1 MKEKNN
7 KVTKIYDTI
16 HEIESSYNNISCVL
30 SSYNIKQVIRP
41 YLLSEDITDEDI
53 DRKLDSFLSNIWQSN
68 IALNDEIESIVTDYY
83 NNYLGFE
90 DFIIEDFINFTIRKD
105 INRLVE
111 LRYIGT
117 NKGRKEVPLSN
128 SYSNKNLV
136 CTFNGKELFK
146 LQKEQGREHT
156 PDDILE
162 YYCTFFLLTMLVI
175 LYNIV
180 SSGSFVT
187 QQFAGLIEYFID
199 EEDNLKS
206 VTQDIDIEEFYELF
220 HNFISLNITT
230 GVEMYAEF
238 QLDCNAGELIEEIKQ
253 LSPLNKM
260 ELDIGVNDEKEA
272 ITIRVKNSFLLNDG
286 FIKDGYFKTSKE
298 YDKVL
303 DSKSQ
308 SSFRITRGFNPY
320 SILFTAKITGMRTIS
335 RLLSTNA
342 DPTKKIY
349 IWTMFSS
356 GAIGVAHILSFFF
369 RSVVNHCEST
379 ERINKSYYAA
389 FDKFIQNYTSEQRSV
404 PLKTA
409 LLFLLARKSSE
420 ERKVIIDKYLDEKKC
435 SKQRTELRK
444 GLNAFDKLLQED
456 IKNGKIIDRFIKTL
470 EKYYAW

>member
-1 MKEKNN
+1 MVNN
-7 KVTKIYDTI
+7 NISQVLPTI
-16 HEIESSYNNISCVL
+16 HEVESSYNNISCVL
-30 SSYNIKQVIRP
+30 SSFNIKQVIRP
-41 YLLSEDITDEDI
+41 YLLSENILDEDI
-53 DRKLDSFLSNIWQSN
+53 NNRLDSFLSNIWQNN
-68 IALNDEIESIVTDYY
+68 ITLNNKTVSIVTDYY

-90 DFIIEDFINFTIRKD
+90 DFILEDFISFTVSND
-105 INRLVE
+105 INKLVE

-117 NKGRKEVPLSN
+117 NKGRKDVPLSN

-136 CTFNGKELFK
+136 CNFKGKELFK
-146 LQKEQGREHT
+146 LQKEQGREHA

-187 QQFAGLIEYFID
+187 EQFAILEEYSID
-199 EEDNLKS
+199 EEGNLTEI
-206 VTQDIDIEEFYELF
+206 TQDIDIEEFYELF
-220 HNFISLNITT
+220 HRFISLNITT
-230 GVEMYAEF
+230 GLEMYAEF
-238 QLDCNAGELIEEIKQ
+238 QLDCNAGELIEEVKQ
-253 LSPLNKM
+253 LTPTNKI

-286 FIKDGYFKTSKE
+286 FIKEGYFKTSKE

-308 SSFRITRGFNPY
+308 STFRITRGYNPC

-342 DPTKKIY
+342 DPSKKIY

-369 RSVVNHCEST
+369 RSIVNHCENI
-379 ERINKSYYAA
+379 ELINKSYYTA
-389 FDKFIQNYTSEQRSV
+389 FDKFIQSYTPEQRSV

-409 LLFLLARKSSE
+409 LVFLLARKSSE
-420 ERKVIIDKYLDEKKC
+420 ERKVIINKYLDEKKC

-444 GLNAFDKLLQED
+444 CLKVFDNLVQED
-456 IKNGKIIDRFIKTL
+456 IKYGKIIDRFIQTL

>member
-1 MKEKNN
+1 MVNN
-7 KVTKIYDTI
+7 NIPQVLQGI

-41 YLLSEDITDEDI
+41 YLLSGKITDEDI
-53 DRKLDSFLSNIWQSN
+53 NNRLDNFLTNIWQSN
-68 IALNDEIESIVTDYY
+68 IALNDEIVSIVTDYY
-83 NNYLGFE
+83 NDYLGFG
-90 DFIIEDFINFTIRKD
+90 DFILEDFINFTVRED

-111 LRYIGT
+111 LRYIGS

-128 SYSNKNLV
+128 SYSYKNLV
-136 CTFNGKELFK
+136 CNFNGRELFNW
-146 LQKEQGREHT
+146 QKEQNRKHT

-162 YYCTFFLLTMLVI
+162 YYCTFYQLTMLVI

-187 QQFAGLIEYFID
+187 AEFAVLEEYSID
-199 EEDNLKS
+199 EEGNLTEI
-206 VTQDIDIEEFYELF
+206 TQDIDIEEFYALF
-220 HNFISLNITT
+220 HRFISLNITT

-238 QLDCNAGELIEEIKQ
+238 QLDCNAGELIEEVKQ
-253 LSPLNKM
+253 LTPVNKM
-260 ELDIGVNDEKEA
+260 ELVIGVNDEQEA

-286 FIKDGYFKTSKE
+286 FIKEGYLKTSKE

-308 SSFRITRGFNPY
+308 STFRITRGSNSC

-342 DPTKKIY
+342 APSKKIY
-349 IWTMFSS
+349 IWTMFNS
-356 GAIGVAHILSFFF
+356 GAIGVGHILSFFF
-369 RSVVNHCEST
+369 RSIVNHCKNT
-379 ERINKSYYAA
+379 ELINKSYYTV
-389 FDKFIQNYTSEQRSV
+389 FDKFIQSYTPEQRSV

-409 LLFLLARKSSE
+409 LVFLLSKQTPE
-420 ERKVIIDKYLDEKKC
+420 NRKVIINKYLDEKKC

-444 GLNAFDKLLQED
+444 MLKAFDSLVQED
-456 IKNGKIIDRFIKTL
+456 IKYGKIIDRFIKTL

>member
-1 MKEKNN
+1 MVNN
-7 KVTKIYDTI
+7 NIPQVLQGI

-30 SSYNIKQVIRP
+30 SSFNIKQVIRP
-41 YLLSEDITDEDI
+41 YLLSEEITDEDI
-53 DRKLDSFLSNIWQSN
+53 NNRLDNFLTNIWQSN
-68 IALNDEIESIVTDYY
+68 IALNDEIISIITDYY
-83 NNYLGFE
+83 NDYLGFG
-90 DFIIEDFINFTIRKD
+90 DFILEDFINFTVRED
-105 INRLVE
+105 INKLVE

-136 CTFNGKELFK
+136 CNFNGKELFK

-162 YYCTFFLLTMLVI
+162 YHCTFFLLTLLVI

-180 SSGSFVT
+180 SSGSFIT
-187 QQFAGLIEYFID
+187 EQFAVLEEYSID
-199 EEDNLKS
+199 EEDNLKK
-206 VTQDIDIEEFYELF
+206 VTQDIDIEVFYELF
-220 HNFISLNITT
+220 HRFISLNITT

-238 QLDCNAGELIEEIKQ
+238 QLDCNAGELIEEVKQ
-253 LSPLNKM
+253 LTPVNKM

-286 FIKDGYFKTSKE
+286 FIKEGYLKTSQE
-298 YDKVL
+298 YDKAL
-303 DSKSQ
+303 DNKSQ
-308 SSFRITRGFNPY
+308 STFRITRGYNPC

-342 DPTKKIY
+342 APSKKIY
-349 IWTMFSS
+349 IWTMFNS

-369 RSVVNHCEST
+369 RSIINHCENT
-379 ERINKSYYAA
+379 ELINKSYYTA
-389 FDKFIQNYTSEQRSV
+389 FDKFIQSYTPEQRSI

-409 LLFLLARKSSE
+409 LVFLLARKSSE
-420 ERKVIIDKYLDEKKC
+420 ERKVIINKYLDEKKC

-444 GLNAFDKLLQED
+444 GLKTFDSLIQND
-456 IKNGKIIDRFIKTL
+456 IKYGKSIDRFIKTL
-470 EKYYAW
+470 EKYYEW

>member
-1 MKEKNN
+1 MVNN
-7 KVTKIYDTI
+7 NIPLVLQGI
-16 HEIESSYNNISCVL
+16 HEIESSYNNLSCVL

-41 YLLSEDITDEDI
+41 YLLSENITDEDI
-53 DRKLDSFLSNIWQSN
+53 NNRLDNFLSNIWQNN
-68 IALNDEIESIVTDYY
+68 ITLNTETVSIVTDYY
-83 NNYLGFE
+83 NNYLGFG
-90 DFIIEDFINFTIRKD
+90 DFILEDFINFTVSND
-105 INRLVE
+105 INKLVE

-117 NKGRKEVPLSN
+117 NKGRKAVPLSN
-128 SYSNKNLV
+128 SYSHKNLV
-136 CTFNGKELFK
+136 CNFNGRELFK

-162 YYCTFFLLTMLVI
+162 YYCTFYQLTLLVI

-187 QQFAGLIEYFID
+187 EQFAGLEEYSID
-199 EEDNLKS
+199 EEGNLTE

-220 HNFISLNITT
+220 HEFISLNITT

-253 LSPLNKM
+253 LSPTNKM

-286 FIKDGYFKTSKE
+286 FIKEGYFKTTQE
-298 YDKVL
+298 YDKIL

-308 SSFRITRGFNPY
+308 STFRVTRGSNPC
-320 SILFTAKITGMRTIS
+320 SILFTTKITGMRTIS

-349 IWTMFSS
+349 IWTMFNS
-356 GAIGVAHILSFFF
+356 GAIGVGHILSFFF
-369 RSVVNHCEST
+369 RSVVNHCENT
-379 ERINKSYYAA
+379 ELINKSYYTA
-389 FDKFIQNYTSEQRSV
+389 FDKFVLSYNAEQRSV

-409 LLFLLARKSSE
+409 LVFLLVRKSSE
-420 ERKVIIDKYLDEKKC
+420 ERKVIFDKYLDEKKC

-444 GLNAFDKLLQED
+444 GLKAFDNLVQED
-456 IKNGKIIDRFIKTL
+456 IKYGKSIDRFIKTL
-470 EKYYAW
+470 EKYYEW

>member
-1 MKEKNN
+1 MVNN
-7 KVTKIYDTI
+7 NILQILPTI

-30 SSYNIKQVIRP
+30 SSFNIKQVIRP
-41 YLLSEDITDEDI
+41 YLLSKNISDEDI
-53 DRKLDSFLSNIWQSN
+53 NNRLDFFLLNIWQNN
-68 IALNDEIESIVTDYY
+68 IALNDETVSIVTDYY
-83 NNYLGFE
+83 KRYLGFD
-90 DFIIEDFINFTIRKD
+90 DFILEDFINFTVRED

-111 LRYIGT
+111 LRYIGS

-128 SYSNKNLV
+128 SYSYKNLV
-136 CTFNGKELFK
+136 CNFNGRELFNW
-146 LQKEQGREHT
+146 QKEQGREHT

-162 YYCTFFLLTMLVI
+162 YYCTFYQLTMLVI

-187 QQFAGLIEYFID
+187 AEFAGLEEYSID
-199 EEDNLKS
+199 EEGNLTEI
-206 VTQDIDIEEFYELF
+206 TQDIDIEEFYVLF
-220 HNFISLNITT
+220 HRFISLNITT

-260 ELDIGVNDEKEA
+260 ELGIGVNDEKEA

-286 FIKDGYFKTSKE
+286 FIKEGYLKTSKE

-308 SSFRITRGFNPY
+308 STFRITRGSNHCR
-320 SILFTAKITGMRTIS
+320 ILFTTKITGMRTIS

-349 IWTMFSS
+349 IWTMFNS

-369 RSVVNHCEST
+369 RSIINHCENT
-379 ERINKSYYAA
+379 ELINKSYYTA
-389 FDKFIQNYTSEQRSV
+389 FDKFIQSYTPEQRSI

-409 LLFLLARKSSE
+409 LVFLLARKSSE
-420 ERKVIIDKYLDEKKC
+420 ERKVIINKYLDEKKC

-444 GLNAFDKLLQED
+444 GLKTFDSLIQND
-456 IKNGKIIDRFIKTL
+456 IKYGKSIDRFIKTL
-470 EKYYAW
+470 EKYYEW

>member
-1 MKEKNN
+1 MVNN
-7 KVTKIYDTI
+7 NIPQVLQGI

-30 SSYNIKQVIRP
+30 SSFNIKQVIRP
-41 YLLSEDITDEDI
+41 YLLSEEITDEDI
-53 DRKLDSFLSNIWQSN
+53 NNRLDNFLTNIWQSN
-68 IALNDEIESIVTDYY
+68 IALNDEIISIITDYY
-83 NNYLGFE
+83 NDYLGFG
-90 DFIIEDFINFTIRKD
+90 DFILEDFINFTVRED
-105 INRLVE
+105 INKLVE

-136 CTFNGKELFK
+136 CNFKGKELFK

-162 YYCTFFLLTMLVI
+162 YYCTFFLLTLLVI

-180 SSGSFVT
+180 SSGSFIT
-187 QQFAGLIEYFID
+187 EQFAILEEYSID
-199 EEDNLKS
+199 EEDNLKK
-206 VTQDIDIEEFYELF
+206 VTQNIDIDVFYELF
-220 HNFISLNITT
+220 HRFISLNITT
-230 GVEMYAEF
+230 GLEMYAEF

-253 LSPLNKM
+253 LTPVNKM

-286 FIKDGYFKTSKE
+286 FIKEGYLKTSQE
-298 YDKVL
+298 YDKAL

-308 SSFRITRGFNPY
+308 STFRITRGSNPC

-342 DPTKKIY
+342 APSKKIY
-349 IWTMFSS
+349 IWTMFNS
-356 GAIGVAHILSFFF
+356 GAIGVGHILSFFF
-369 RSVVNHCEST
+369 RSIVNHCENT
-379 ERINKSYYAA
+379 ELINKSYYTA
-389 FDKFIQNYTSEQRSV
+389 FNKFIQSYTPEQRSV

-409 LLFLLARKSSE
+409 LVFLLARKSSE
-420 ERKVIIDKYLDEKKC
+420 NRKVIIDKYLDEKKC

-444 GLNAFDKLLQED
+444 VLKAFDTL
-456 IKNGKIIDRFIKTL
+456 IKEYIKYGKIIDRFIQTL

>member
-1 MKEKNN
+1 MVNN
-7 KVTKIYDTI
+7 NILQALPKIN
-16 HEIESSYNNISCVL
+16 EIESSYNNISCVL

-41 YLLSEDITDEDI
+41 YLLSENITDEDI
-53 DRKLDSFLSNIWQSN
+53 NNRLDNFLSNIWQNN
-68 IALNDEIESIVTDYY
+68 ITLNNETVGIITDYY
-83 NNYLGFE
+83 NYYLGFE
-90 DFIIEDFINFTIRKD
+90 DFIIEDFINFTVSND
-105 INRLVE
+105 INKLVE

-117 NKGRKEVPLSN
+117 NKGRMEVPLSN

-136 CTFNGKELFK
+136 YTFNGKELFK

-187 QQFAGLIEYFID
+187 QQFARLIEYFID

-220 HNFISLNITT
+220 HRFITLNITT
-230 GVEMYAEF
+230 GAEMYAEF
-238 QLDCNAGELIEEIKQ
+238 QLDCNAGELIEEIKR
-253 LSPLNKM
+253 LSPVNKM

-286 FIKDGYFKTSKE
+286 FIKEGYFKTSQE

-308 SSFRITRGFNPY
+308 STFRVTRGSNPC
-320 SILFTAKITGMRTIS
+320 SILLTSKITGMRTIS

-356 GAIGVAHILSFFF
+356 GATGVAHILSFFF

-409 LLFLLARKSSE
+409 LVFLLARKSSE

-444 GLNAFDKLLQED
+444 GLNAFDKLLQENM
-456 IKNGKIIDRFIKTL
+456 KNGKIIDRFIKTL

>member
-1 MKEKNN
+1 MVNN
-7 KVTKIYDTI
+7 NIPQVLQGI

-30 SSYNIKQVIRP
+30 SSFNIKQVIRP
-41 YLLSEDITDEDI
+41 YLLSKNISDEDI
-53 DRKLDSFLSNIWQSN
+53 NNRLDFFLLNIWQNN
-68 IALNDEIESIVTDYY
+68 IALNDETVSIVTDYY
-83 NNYLGFE
+83 KRYLGFD
-90 DFIIEDFINFTIRKD
+90 DFILEDFINFTVRED

-111 LRYIGT
+111 LRYIGS

-136 CTFNGKELFK
+136 CNFNGKELFK

-162 YYCTFFLLTMLVI
+162 YYCTFYQLTMLVI

-187 QQFAGLIEYFID
+187 AEFAGLEEYSID
-199 EEDNLKS
+199 EEGNLTEI
-206 VTQDIDIEEFYELF
+206 TQDIDIEEFYVLF
-220 HNFISLNITT
+220 HRFISLNITT

-260 ELDIGVNDEKEA
+260 ELGIGVNDEKEA

-286 FIKDGYFKTSKE
+286 FIKEGYLKTSKE

-308 SSFRITRGFNPY
+308 STFRITRGSNHCR
-320 SILFTAKITGMRTIS
+320 ILFTTKITGMRTIS

-349 IWTMFSS
+349 IWTMFNS

-369 RSVVNHCEST
+369 RSIINHCENT
-379 ERINKSYYAA
+379 ELINKSYYTA
-389 FDKFIQNYTSEQRSV
+389 FDKFIQSYTPEQRSI

-409 LLFLLARKSSE
+409 LVFLLARKSSE
-420 ERKVIIDKYLDEKKC
+420 ERKVIINKYLDEKKC

-444 GLNAFDKLLQED
+444 GLKTFDSLIQND
-456 IKNGKIIDRFIKTL
+456 IKYGKSIDRFIKTL
-470 EKYYAW
+470 EKYYEW

>member
-1 MKEKNN
+1 MVNN
-7 KVTKIYDTI
+7 NILQVLPKI

-30 SSYNIKQVIRP
+30 SSFNIKQVIRP
-41 YLLSEDITDEDI
+41 YLLSENITDEDI
-53 DRKLDSFLSNIWQSN
+53 NNRLDNFLTNIWQNN
-68 IALNDEIESIVTDYY
+68 ITLNDETVSIVTDYY
-83 NNYLGFE
+83 KRYLGFE
-90 DFIIEDFINFTIRKD
+90 DFILEDFINFTVSND

-111 LRYIGT
+111 LRYIGS

-128 SYSNKNLV
+128 SYSYKNLV
-136 CTFNGKELFK
+136 CNFNGRELFK

-162 YYCTFFLLTMLVI
+162 YYCTFYQLTLLVI

-187 QQFAGLIEYFID
+187 EQFAGLEEYSID
-199 EEDNLKS
+199 EEGNLTK

-260 ELDIGVNDEKEA
+260 ELGIGINDEKEA

-286 FIKDGYFKTSKE
+286 FIKEGYFKTSQE

-308 SSFRITRGFNPY
+308 SVFRITRGSNPC

-349 IWTMFSS
+349 IWTMFNS
-356 GAIGVAHILSFFF
+356 GAIGVGHILSFFF
-369 RSVVNHCEST
+369 RSIVNHCENT
-379 ERINKSYYAA
+379 ELINKSYYTA
-389 FDKFIQNYTSEQRSV
+389 FDKFIQNYTPKQRSV

-409 LLFLLARKSSE
+409 LVFLLARKSSE

-444 GLNAFDKLLQED
+444 GLKAFDSLVQED
-456 IKNGKIIDRFIKTL
+456 IKYGKSIDRFIKTL
-470 EKYYAW
+470 EKYYEW

>member
-1 MKEKNN
+1 MVNN
-7 KVTKIYDTI
+7 NIPQVLPTI
-16 HEIESSYNNISCVL
+16 HEVESSYNNISCVL
-30 SSYNIKQVIRP
+30 SSFNIKQVIRP
-41 YLLSEDITDEDI
+41 YLLSENITDEDI
-53 DRKLDSFLSNIWQSN
+53 NNRLDSFLTNIWQNN
-68 IALNDEIESIVTDYY
+68 IALNDETVSIVTDYY
-83 NNYLGFE
+83 NNYLGFG
-90 DFIIEDFINFTIRKD
+90 DFILEDFINFTVRED

-111 LRYIGT
+111 LRYIGS

-136 CTFNGKELFK
+136 CNFNGRELFK

-187 QQFAGLIEYFID
+187 AEFAVLEEYSID
-199 EEDNLKS
+199 EEGNLTK

-220 HNFISLNITT
+220 HRFITLNITT
-230 GVEMYAEF
+230 GEEMYAEF

-260 ELDIGVNDEKEA
+260 ELGIGVNDEKEA

-286 FIKDGYFKTSKE
+286 FIKEGYFKTSQE

-308 SSFRITRGFNPY
+308 SVFRITRGSNTC
-320 SILFTAKITGMRTIS
+320 SILFAAKITGMRTIS

-356 GAIGVAHILSFFF
+356 GAIGVGHILSFFF
-369 RSVVNHCEST
+369 RSIVNHCDNMEL
-379 ERINKSYYAA
+379 INKSHYTA
-389 FDKFIQNYTSEQRSV
+389 FDKFIQNYTPEQRSV

-409 LLFLLARKSSE
+409 LVFLLARKSSE
-420 ERKVIIDKYLDEKKC
+420 ERKVIIDKHLDEKKC

-444 GLNAFDKLLQED
+444 GLKVFDSLVQED
-456 IKNGKIIDRFIKTL
+456 MKNGKIIDRFIKIL
-470 EKYYAW
+470 EKYYA

>member
-1 MKEKNN
+1 MVNN
-7 KVTKIYDTI
+7 NISQILLTI
-16 HEIESSYNNISCVL
+16 HEVESSYNNISCVL
-30 SSYNIKQVIRP
+30 SSFNIKQVIRP
-41 YLLSEDITDEDI
+41 YLLSENITDEDI
-53 DRKLDSFLSNIWQSN
+53 NNRLDSFLTNIWQNN
-68 IALNDEIESIVTDYY
+68 ITLNDKIVNIITDYY
-83 NNYLGFE
+83 KRYLGFG
-90 DFIIEDFINFTIRKD
+90 DFILEDFINFTVRED

-111 LRYIGT
+111 LRYIGS

-136 CTFNGKELFK
+136 CNFNGRELFK

-187 QQFAGLIEYFID
+187 AEFAVLEEYSID
-199 EEDNLKS
+199 EEGNLTK

-220 HNFISLNITT
+220 HRFISLNITT
-230 GVEMYAEF
+230 GEEMYAEF

-253 LSPLNKM
+253 LTPVNKM
-260 ELDIGVNDEKEA
+260 ELGIGVNNEKEA

-286 FIKDGYFKTSKE
+286 FIMEGYFKTSNE

-308 SSFRITRGFNPY
+308 STFRITRGSNPC
-320 SILFTAKITGMRTIS
+320 SILLTSKITGMRTIS

-342 DPTKKIY
+342 DPTEKIY
-349 IWTMFSS
+349 IWTMFNS
-356 GAIGVAHILSFFF
+356 GAIGVGHILSFFF
-369 RSVVNHCEST
+369 RSIVNHCEST
-379 ERINKSYYAA
+379 ERINKSYYTA
-389 FDKFIQNYTSEQRSV
+389 FDKFIQNYTPEQRSI

-409 LLFLLARKSSE
+409 LVFLLFKQTPE
-420 ERKVIIDKYLDEKKC
+420 NRKVIINKYLDEKKC

-444 GLNAFDKLLQED
+444 GLKVFDSLVQED
-456 IKNGKIIDRFIKTL
+456 MKNGKIIDRFIKIL
-470 EKYYAW
+470 EKYYA

>member
-1 MKEKNN
+1 MVNN
-7 KVTKIYDTI
+7 NIPQVLQGI

-30 SSYNIKQVIRP
+30 SSFNIKQVIRP
-41 YLLSEDITDEDI
+41 YLLSEEITDEDI
-53 DRKLDSFLSNIWQSN
+53 NNRLDNFLTNIWQSN
-68 IALNDEIESIVTDYY
+68 IALNDEIISIITDYY
-83 NNYLGFE
+83 NDYLGFE
-90 DFIIEDFINFTIRKD
+90 DFILEDFINFTVRED
-105 INRLVE
+105 INKLVE

-136 CTFNGKELFK
+136 CNFNGKELFK

-162 YYCTFFLLTMLVI
+162 YYCTFFQLTMLVI

-180 SSGSFVT
+180 SYGSFVT
-187 QQFAGLIEYFID
+187 AEFAGYKEYSID
-199 EEDNLKS
+199 EEGNLTE
-206 VTQDIDIEEFYELF
+206 VTQDIDIEVFYELF
-220 HNFISLNITT
+220 HRFISLSITT

-253 LSPLNKM
+253 LTPVNKM
-260 ELDIGVNDEKEA
+260 ELVIGVNDEKEA

-286 FIKDGYFKTSKE
+286 FIKEGYFKTSQE

-303 DSKSQ
+303 DSKSK
-308 SSFRITRGFNPY
+308 STFRITRGSNPC
-320 SILFTAKITGMRTIS
+320 SILLTAKITGMRTIS

-342 DPTKKIY
+342 APTKKIY

-369 RSVVNHCEST
+369 RSIVNHCENI
-379 ERINKSYYAA
+379 ELINKSYYAA
-389 FDKFIQNYTSEQRSV
+389 FNKFIQNYTPEQRSV

-409 LLFLLARKSSE
+409 LVFLLSKQTPE
-420 ERKVIIDKYLDEKKC
+420 NRKVIIDKYLDEKKC

-444 GLNAFDKLLQED
+444 VLKAFDSLVQED
-456 IKNGKIIDRFIKTL
+456 IKYGKIIDRFIKTL